1 MDRFLAIYLSL
12 RYCQVMTVGRV
23 KVTIG
28 LIYVW
33 NLCVAILPAAG
44 WNEWGKKRHCHLP
57 LIFTSTYIIV
67 FCLGVTIGIFMM
79 SILNLLLFAIASK
92 HRRQIQALDVSRDHR
107 GALRLDLQG
116 TKSVLLVIGLFIVCY
131 LPWALMLIYMLLTT
145 RYNFDPTFLRLY
157 DATTLLLTLNSGVNP
172 LVYATRMKP
181 FRLAFK
187 SMLTCYSSNR
197 VHRFHS
203 RDSG

>member
-44 WNEWGKKRHCHLP
+44 WNDWGNKRLCHLP
-57 LIFTSTYIIV
+57 VIFTSTYIIV
-67 FCLGVTIGIFMM
+67 FCLGVTLGIFIIM
-79 SILNLLLFAIASK
+79 SILNMLLFVIASK
-92 HRRQIQALDVSRDHR
+92 HRRQIEALDVSRDPR
-107 GALRLDLQG
+107 GALSRLKSDLQG
-116 TKSVLLVIGLFIVCY
+116 TKSVLLVIVLFIVCY
-131 LPWALMLIYMLLTT
+131 LPWSVMLIYMLLTT

-157 DATTLLLTLNSGVNP
+157 DVTTLLLTLNSGVNP

-187 SMLTCYSSNR
+187 SMLT
-197 VHRFHS
+197 
-203 RDSG
+203 